1 MSFDAFETQALEML
15 GAGDDPLLSIVR
27 AQLAACRV
35 RERESSELGR
45 LTDLWVEDGVPLCE
59 VTDRFSIDDLFCRVE
74 GLEESAQIL
83 LHFNRGRIATLEAF
97 VAEGPWPEEPTAV
110 EMWYVAPDDDDAG
123 QLARVDARDLDFATR
138 GPRRAGE
145 EI

>member
-1 MSFDAFETQALEML
+1 MSFDTFETQAFSML
-15 GAGDDPLLSIVR
+15 GAGDEPLLAIVR
-27 AQLAACRV
+27 TQLETCRV
-35 RERESSELGR
+35 RERENSSFGR

-59 VTDRFSIDDLFCRVE
+59 VTDRFSIDDVFCRVE
-74 GLEESAQIL
+74 GVDEPAQIL

-97 VAEGPWPEEPTAV
+97 VAEGPWPEEPTVV

-123 QLARVDARDLDFATR
+123 QLARVDARDLGFATR
-138 GPRRAGE
+138 GPHRAGE